1 MVGRCIYQSLI
12 TSQKTPNFQAN
23 QWAQGLSPPFSSS
36 LRFFPISLRLPV
48 YCFHLSVSL
57 SQFSYLILVFISL
70 SSLIWFLIMILSK
83 RPHLM
88 IRKLS
93 EMLVP
98 RSRSAIKPDD
108 YSASPRSPLD
118 MKFPSPVNSK
128 RYGPG
133 GVGLGIVAALE
144 ESTIGINR
152 YDPVC
157 FSGRFR
163 CPEIDLSE
171 EEYTCVTSRDGTTK
185 VYYSGDGFELIENG
199 SEYDDRRRRK
209 PVVQPPVIKRR
220 VFRDN
225 PTEFLNSCCLCKKR
239 LQGKDIYMYK

>member
-1 MVGRCIYQSLI
+1 
-12 TSQKTPNFQAN
+12 
-23 QWAQGLSPPFSSS
+23 
-36 LRFFPISLRLPV
+36 
-48 YCFHLSVSL
+48 
-57 SQFSYLILVFISL
+57 
-70 SSLIWFLIMILSK
+70 MILSK

-128 RYGPG
+128 RYGSG

-144 ESTIGINR
+144 ESNIGINR

-185 VYYSGDGFELIENG
+185 VYHSDEP
-199 SEYDDRRRRK
+199 EYDDRRRHK

-220 VFRDN
+220 VNRDN
-225 PTEFLNSCCLCKKR
+225 PTEFLSSCCLCKKR
-239 LQGKDIYMYK
+239 LQGKDIYMYKGEMGFCSAECRSVQIMNDERKEQSKQQVLRNVDVSSSLYAGEQSFSPGIFVF

>member
-1 MVGRCIYQSLI
+1 
-12 TSQKTPNFQAN
+12 
-23 QWAQGLSPPFSSS
+23 
-36 LRFFPISLRLPV
+36 
-48 YCFHLSVSL
+48 
-57 SQFSYLILVFISL
+57 
-70 SSLIWFLIMILSK
+70 MILSK

-98 RSRSAIKPDD
+98 RSRSAIKPED

-128 RYGPG
+128 RYGSG

-144 ESTIGINR
+144 ESNTGINR

-163 CPEIDLSE
+163 CHEIDLSE
-171 EEYTCVTSRDGTTK
+171 EEYTYVTSRDGTTK
-185 VYYSGDGFELIENG
+185 VYYNDGGFELFENG
-199 SEYDDRRRRK
+199 SEYDDRRKQK
-209 PVVQPPVIKRR
+209 PMVEPPPVMKRQVCR
-220 VFRDN
+220 G
-225 PTEFLNSCCLCKKR
+225 PTEFLSSCCLCKKR
-239 LQGKDIYMYK
+239 LQGKDIYMYKGEMGFCSAECRSVQIMNDERNEQSKPQVSGNVDVLSSPYAAGEQAFTAGIFVF

>member
-1 MVGRCIYQSLI
+1 
-12 TSQKTPNFQAN
+12 
-23 QWAQGLSPPFSSS
+23 
-36 LRFFPISLRLPV
+36 
-48 YCFHLSVSL
+48 
-57 SQFSYLILVFISL
+57 
-70 SSLIWFLIMILSK
+70 MILSK

-98 RSRSAIKPDD
+98 RSRSAIKPED

-128 RYGPG
+128 RYGSG

-144 ESTIGINR
+144 ESRIGINR

-163 CPEIDLSE
+163 GPEIDLSE

-185 VYYSGDGFELIENG
+185 VYYNDDGFELFENG
-199 SEYDDRRRRK
+199 SGCDDRRRHK
-209 PVVQPPVIKRR
+209 PMVQPPVIKRR

-225 PTEFLNSCCLCKKR
+225 PTEFLSSCCLCKKR
-239 LQGKDIYMYK
+239 LQGKDIYMYKGEMGFCSAECRSVQIMNDERKEQSKQQVLRNVDVLSSPYADEQSFSAGIFVF